1 MKPPLKLR
9 EATMGDLYRV
19 FGAEMSPYSV
29 KVRGYF
35 RYKGIPHQWILR
47 NAESQAEYAKYA
59 KLPIIPL
66 VVTPQDV
73 GIQDSTPIIDKME
86 MLFPQPSISPDDRL
100 ANFMSELIEEFGD
113 EWGNKW
119 MFHYR
124 WTRDVDQI
132 CSAGRIARMRAPR
145 ASEEEHGAMVRQMRA
160 RMAERLWFVGSN
172 DVTAPQIE
180 TGFKE
185 MLALLERHL
194 EQRPYLFGCR
204 PAYGD
209 FGLWGQFYQLWTDPT
224 AGALI
229 EGGAPH
235 VLDWVHRMLWPRAEG
250 PFENWDALQ
259 PTLMPIL
266 TRQVGAQFMTW
277 TAANEKALAEGK
289 EEFSVKLGDAVW
301 VQKPQKYHARS
312 LAMLRA
318 KYAAVPD
325 KATLDPILEAAGCLA
340 GLRA

>member
-1 MKPPLKLR
+1 M
-9 EATMGDLYRV
+9 TDVYRV

-29 KVRGYF
+29 KVRSYF
-35 RYKGIPHQWILR
+35 RYKGIPHRWILR
-47 NAESQAEYAKYA
+47 NAESEKEYATYA
-59 KLPIIPL
+59 RLPIIPL

-73 GIQDSTPIIDKME
+73 GMQDSTPIIDKME
-86 MLFPQPSISPDDRL
+86 MLFPRPSIDPDDR
-100 ANFMSELIEEFGD
+100 APNFISALIEEFGD

-124 WTRDVDQI
+124 WTREVDQLS
-132 CSAGRIARMRAPR
+132 SAGRIARMRAPR
-145 ASEEEHGAMVRQMRA
+145 ASDDEHAAMVHQIRA

-172 DVTAPQIE
+172 EATASQIE

-185 MLALLERHL
+185 MLALLDRHL
-194 EQRPYLFGCR
+194 ENRLYLFGGR

-209 FGLWGQFYQLWTDPT
+209 FGLWGQFYELWTDPT

-229 EGGAPH
+229 EGDAPH

-250 PFENWDALQ
+250 PFESWEALE

-266 TRQVGAQFMTW
+266 TQQVGAQFMTW
-277 TAANEKALAEGK
+277 TAANEKALARAE

-301 VQKPQKYHARS
+301 IQKPQKYHARS

-325 KATLDPILEAAGCLA
+325 KAALDPILEAAGCLA

>member
-1 MKPPLKLR
+1 M
-9 EATMGDLYRV
+9 TDVYRV

-29 KVRGYF
+29 KVRAYF

-47 NAESQAEYAKYA
+47 NAESQADYGQYA

-66 VVTPQDV
+66 VVTPQGV

-86 MLFPQPSISPDDRL
+86 MLFPQPSINPDDGV
-100 ANFMSELIEEFGD
+100 ASFISELIEEFGD

-132 CSAGRIARMRAPR
+132 SSAGRIARMRAP
-145 ASEEEHGAMVRQMRA
+145 
-160 RMAERLWFVGSN
+160 
-172 DVTAPQIE
+172 QIE
-180 TGFKE
+180 TGFTE
-185 MLALLERHL
+185 MLALLDSHL
-194 EQRPYLFGCR
+194 EQRPYLFGGP

-209 FGLWGQFYQLWTDPT
+209 FGLWGQLYEMWTDPT

-229 EGGAPH
+229 EGCAPH

-250 PFENWDALQ
+250 PFESWDALE

-266 TRQVGAQFMTW
+266 ARQVGRQFLTW
-277 TAANEKALAEGK
+277 TAANEKALADGK
-289 EEFSVKLGDAVW
+289 DEFSIKLGDKVW
-301 VQKPQKYHARS
+301 IQKPQKYHARS

-325 KATLDPILEAAGCLA
+325 KATLDPILEAAGCLK